1 MPSYLIE
8 DQFTGTSGGAG
19 VGGGFIQK
27 VAQTFTASSDYTMAR
42 VGLKLKAFDE
52 NNTINGAIYST
63 SAGVPNASLRT
74 FIIEATVG
82 SFDTT
87 YALLNSSLEL
97 SEGAVYAV
105 VLFVPGSP
113 TFIFWNDNIVTGTP
127 YAGGQGYWYVVNDPT
142 YGTTW
147 LVANQDRHFI
157 IFSEYSLSPTPSHEA
172 IDILVFPV
180 LSWVVD

>member
-1 MPSYLIE
+1 MSYLIE

-19 VGGGFIQK
+19 IQGGFIAK
-27 VAQTFTASSDYTMAR
+27 VAQTFTASNAYTIAR

-63 SAGVPNASLRT
+63 SAGVPNSSLRT
-74 FIIEATVG
+74 FTIEANSG
-82 SFDTT
+82 AFGTT
-87 YALLNSSLEL
+87 YALLNSPLEI
-97 SEGAVYAV
+97 SEGAVYAI
-105 VLFVPGSP
+105 VLTSPVSP
-113 TFIFWNDNIVTGTP
+113 TFVQWGDNIITGTP
-127 YAGGQGYWYVVNDPT
+127 YDGGQGYWYVVNDPT
-142 YGTTW
+142 FGTTW

-172 IDILVFPV
+172 TGTILFPT